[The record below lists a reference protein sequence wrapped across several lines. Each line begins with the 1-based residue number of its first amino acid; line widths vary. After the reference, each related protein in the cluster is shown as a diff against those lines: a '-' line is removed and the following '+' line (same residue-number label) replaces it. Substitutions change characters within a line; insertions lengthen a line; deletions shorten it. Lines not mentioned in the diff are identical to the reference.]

1 MGENIVYLPLY
12 YVISKSLSNKGSSK
26 SSFKNNLFSDLLLE
40 IIFEKGQVPYTHCSK
55 KRCFTLIARVLRY
68 HEAFPGGSDGRVCV
82 QCRKPQLDP

>member
-40 IIFEKGQVPYTHCSK
+40 IIFEKGQLQELLMDREDWCAAVHGVTKS
-55 KRCFTLIARVLRY
+55 RMRL
-68 HEAFPGGSDGRVCV
+68 SS
-82 QCRKPQLDP
+82 